1 MVCSINDHLDFSRPD
16 PENDNFNVTLNVP
29 SWALGKLSK
38 VIDIIPITF
47 NILFSMSAI
56 KESEM
61 SYTSKKPCTISASDE
76 FDCIEIC
83 GKYALFTD
91 ERLTPSDVPAGMH
104 LYHLRQTD
112 DGRDFATLEQT
123 VFVNHG
129 GSVLVRE
136 PIDLGKDGYI
146 VLDDNSAPNF
156 LGETMTIQDY
166 LAGESPEYGFAM
178 TMN

>member
-1 MVCSINDHLDFSRPD
+1 
-16 PENDNFNVTLNVP
+16 
-29 SWALGKLSK
+29 
-38 VIDIIPITF
+38 
-47 NILFSMSAI
+47 MSAV

-61 SYTSKKPCTISASDE
+61 SYTSKKPCAISAFDE

-83 GKYALFTD
+83 GKFALFTD

-146 VLDDNSAPNF
+146 VLNDDTAPNF
-156 LGETMTIQDY
+156 LCEFMTIQDY
-166 LAGESPEYGFAM
+166 LAGENPERGFEM